1 MPTSDNQCFQVKFV
15 ATERS
20 TERLSATGKMGSIH
34 EEGLGSSEKVATLVQ
49 ELTAV
54 SIPKE
59 F

>member
-1 MPTSDNQCFQVKFV
+1 VKFV

-54 SIPKE
+54 STPEE